1 MENILPHLS
10 VLRSLDLG
18 QDTGM
23 GLPLWHI
30 TTIQCPLN
38 YLRLPCQHIKQLCD
52 VMSLETL
59 STTLEQL
66 HVTMRSLRMGSK
78 NDLPKELVFPKM
90 INLHTF
96 VLVQSIFSQNRIQW
110 STIEFL
116 TSPNI
121 MPVLRQV
128 NLVIFITADDLN
140 CINRSALFTDD
151 RRIDI
156 QFAFIMDDSSL
167 GIQLSQHMPHGSRFH
182 PRQIV
187 RATCI
192 ASWLTPEY
200 RELTNINCYVSNLI
214 VIPFQFDNILI
225 GDKEMIKIGVLISF
239 FNVLMQ

>member
-10 VLRSLDLG
+10 ALRSLDLG

-38 YLRLPCQHIKQLCD
+38 YLRLPCQNIKQLCD
-52 VMSLETL
+52 VMSLEAL

-66 HVTMRSLRMGSK
+66 HVAMRSLNMGSK
-78 NDLPKELVFPKM
+78 NDLPKELVLPKM

-96 VLVQSIFSQNRIQW
+96 VLVQSIFSKNRIQW

-128 NLVIFITADDLN
+128 NLVIFINVDDLN

-187 RATCI
+187 GVTCVL
-192 ASWLTPEY
+192 SYLSQNY
-200 RELTNINCYVSNLI
+200 QELTNINCYVSNCIITL
-214 VIPFQFDNILI
+214 FLFDNIP
-225 GDKEMIKIGVLISF
+225 MR
-239 FNVLMQ
+239 N